1 MKKKSTIFSILKV
14 LGVSPQVVFLLLL
27 GILLSGM
34 ILGFLITNSSN
45 KKSSPDY
52 KIKKTQKVI
61 IPEKPTS
68 NEAVIKDEIKKEDSL
83 IITDDTK
90 KETTPYNL
98 NKLAFSTT
106 SKNPMI
112 AIVVDDMGVDMIR
125 SNKMLG
131 IPDIYTF
138 SFLTYAPNLQSQIN
152 FAKTK
157 GKEVMLHVP
166 MEALNNIYDYGPEVL
181 STKHSRSENLELL
194 NTMLNRVS
202 GYIGINN
209 HMGSKFTSDLP
220 LLSGVIE
227 ELSKKGLMFLDS
239 KTIASTKADE
249 IVEHIKL
256 PYASRDI
263 FIDDS
268 NKIED
273 IKKSL
278 ISLENIAKKR
288 GYAIAI
294 CHPRDNTIKVLQDWL
309 PTLKEKG
316 ITSVPLSYI
325 IDKVNN

>member
-45 KKSSPDY
+45 KKNSPDY
-52 KIKKTQKVI
+52 KIKKTHKVI
-61 IPEKPTS
+61 IPKKPTS

-83 IITDDTK
+83 IITDNTK

-181 STKHSRSENLELL
+181 STKHSRSENLKLL

-239 KTIASTKADE
+239 KTIASSKADE

>member
-239 KTIASTKADE
+239 KTIASSKADE

>member
-45 KKSSPDY
+45 KKNSPDY
-52 KIKKTQKVI
+52 KIKKIHKVI

-83 IITDDTK
+83 IITDNTK

-239 KTIASTKADE
+239 KTIASSKADE

-256 PYASRDI
+256 PYASRDV

>member
-45 KKSSPDY
+45 KKNSPDY
-52 KIKKTQKVI
+52 KIKKTHKVI
-61 IPEKPTS
+61 IPKKPTS

-83 IITDDTK
+83 IITDNTK
-90 KETTPYNL
+90 NETTPYNL

-181 STKHSRSENLELL
+181 STKHSRSENLKLL

-239 KTIASTKADE
+239 KTIASSKADE

-278 ISLENIAKKR
+278 ISFENIAKKR

>member
-1 MKKKSTIFSILKV
+1 
-14 LGVSPQVVFLLLL
+14 
-27 GILLSGM
+27 M

-45 KKSSPDY
+45 KKNSPDY
-52 KIKKTQKVI
+52 KIKKTHKVI

-239 KTIASTKADE
+239 KTIASSKADE